1 MPATTVRPV
10 TVADA
15 MSRQPL
21 VVHPEMTLRDAWM
34 LMDKHGIASCPVVSG
49 IDELRGIISRVDLL
63 RAFRPSRELAPA
75 EVRRAGNIPIREVMH
90 CGVVTVRAEDHL
102 AAAVDRF
109 VESRMHLLPV
119 VRPGAGG
126 NQVVGIITQGD
137 VLRHL
142 VLGEPSGP

>member
-1 MPATTVRPV
+1 
-10 TVADA
+10 

-21 VVHPEMTLRDAWM
+21 VVHPDMTLRDAWM
-34 LMDKHGIASCPVVSG
+34 LMDSHGIASCPVVTGS
-49 IDELRGIISRVDLL
+49 DELRGIISRVDLL

-75 EVRRAGNIPIREVMH
+75 EVRQAGHLPVREVMH
-90 CGVVTVRAEDHL
+90 CGVVTVRTDDHL

-119 VRPGAGG
+119 VGPGAGG
-126 NQVVGIITQGD
+126 NHVVGIITQGD

-142 VLGEPSGP
+142 VLGEPSGA